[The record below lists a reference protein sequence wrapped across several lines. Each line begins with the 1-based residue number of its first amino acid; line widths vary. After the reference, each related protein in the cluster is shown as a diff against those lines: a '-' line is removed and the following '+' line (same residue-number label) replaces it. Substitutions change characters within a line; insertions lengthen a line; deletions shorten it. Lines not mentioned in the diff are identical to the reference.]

1 MKFKC
6 EAPIHLTMPVRVNY
20 LKRPRF
26 KKPVLVAGLPGIA
39 HIGKLAV
46 EYLIH
51 QLRAKKFVELY
62 SEHFP
67 EWVVRDDGS
76 VKTLKVDLSYCK
88 PDGLKRDLLLATADA
103 QAASP
108 AGQYRLTGEILDL
121 AAQHGADTVITM
133 AAYVLSPH
141 ELKAKV
147 VGAASDVE
155 TVKILREHGVK
166 LLDSGMIVGMNGL
179 LPGLAAAR
187 GMRGFCLLGATR
199 GGLLDVAAAESV
211 LRALSDVLGFKLDL
225 EELHKH
231 AATLPRFKPP
241 RLRLPSGIEEE
252 VSYIR

>member
-1 MKFKC
+1 
-6 EAPIHLTMPVRVNY
+6 MPARLNY
-20 LKRPRF
+20 LERPRLRR
-26 KKPVLVAGLPGIA
+26 PILIAGLPGIA

-46 EYLIH
+46 DYLTH
-51 QLRAKKFVELY
+51 KLRAKKFAELY

-76 VKTLKVDLSYCK
+76 VKTLKVDIYHSK
-88 PDGLKRDLLLATADA
+88 PDGLKRDLMLATADA

-108 AGQYRLTGEILDL
+108 SGQYRLTGEILDV
-121 AAQHGADTVITM
+121 AAQHGADTIVTM

-141 ELKAKV
+141 ESKAKV

-155 TVKILREHGVK
+155 TVKLLREHGVQ

-199 GGLLDVAAAESV
+199 GGLLDVGATESV
-211 LRALSDVLGFKLDL
+211 LRALSEVLGFELDL
-225 EELHKH
+225 EELHEH
-231 AATLPRFKPP
+231 AMTIPRFNPP

-252 VSYIR
+252 TSYIR

>member
-1 MKFKC
+1 
-6 EAPIHLTMPVRVNY
+6 MPARLNY
-20 LKRPRF
+20 LKRPRL
-26 KKPVLVAGLPGIA
+26 KRPVLVAGLPGIA

-51 QLRAKKFVELY
+51 QLHAKKFAELY
-62 SEHFP
+62 SKHFP

-76 VKTLKVDLSYCK
+76 VKTLKVDFSHCK
-88 PDGLKRDLLLATADA
+88 PDGLKRDLLLVTADA

-108 AGQYRLTGEILDL
+108 AGQYRLVGEILDV
-121 AAQHGADTVITM
+121 AAQHGADTVVTM
-133 AAYVLSPH
+133 AAYVLSPN
-141 ELKAKV
+141 ESKAKV

-155 TVKILREHGVK
+155 TVKLLREHGVQ

-199 GGLLDVAAAESV
+199 GGLLDVEAAEFV

-231 AATLPRFKPP
+231 AMTLPKFKPP
-241 RLRLPSGIEEE
+241 KLRLPSGIEEE

>member
-1 MKFKC
+1 
-6 EAPIHLTMPVRVNY
+6 MPARLNY
-20 LKRPRF
+20 LKRPKLKR
-26 KKPVLVAGLPGIA
+26 PVFVAGLPGIA

-51 QLRAKKFVELY
+51 KLRAKKFAELY

-108 AGQYRLTGEILDL
+108 AGQYRLTGEILDV
-121 AAQHGADTVITM
+121 AAQHGAGTVVTM
-133 AAYVLSPH
+133 AAYVLSPN
-141 ELKAKV
+141 EARAKV
-147 VGAASDVE
+147 VGAASDID
-155 TVKILREHGVK
+155 TVKLLGERGVE

-187 GMRGFCLLGATR
+187 GMHGFCLLGATR
-199 GGLLDVAAAESV
+199 GGLLDVGATESV
-211 LRALSDVLGFKLDL
+211 LRALSEVLGFKLDL
-225 EELHKH
+225 EELRKH
-231 AATLPRFKPP
+231 ATTLPKFRPP
-241 RLRLPSGIEEE
+241 MLRLPRGIEEE

>member
-1 MKFKC
+1 ML
-6 EAPIHLTMPVRVNY
+6 I
-20 LKRPRF
+20 
-26 KKPVLVAGLPGIA
+26 AGLPGIA

-51 QLRAKKFVELY
+51 KLRAKKFAELY

-67 EWVVRDDGS
+67 EWVVREDGS
-76 VKTLKVDLSYCK
+76 VRTLKVDLSHCK

-108 AGQYRLTGEILDL
+108 AGQYRLTGEILDI
-121 AAQHGADTVITM
+121 AAQHGADTVCTM

-141 ELKAKV
+141 ESKAKV

-155 TVKILREHGVK
+155 TVKLLHEHGVE

-187 GMRGFCLLGATR
+187 GMRGFCLLGVTR
-199 GGLLDVAAAESV
+199 GGLLDVGAVESV
-211 LRALSDVLGFKLDL
+211 LRTLSEVLGFELDL

-231 AATLPRFKPP
+231 AMTLPRFRPP
-241 RLRLPSGIEEE
+241 RIRLPSGIEEE
-252 VSYIR
+252 ISYIR

>member
-1 MKFKC
+1 
-6 EAPIHLTMPVRVNY
+6 MPVRVNY
-20 LKRPRF
+20 LKRPSF
-26 KKPVLVAGLPGIA
+26 KRPVLVAGLPGIA

-46 EYLIH
+46 EYLTH
-51 QLRAKKFVELY
+51 QLRAKKFAELY

-67 EWVVRDDGS
+67 EWVVRDNGS
-76 VKTLKVDLSYCK
+76 VKILKVDFSYCK

-108 AGQYRLTGEILDL
+108 TGQYRLTGEILDL
-121 AAQHGADTVITM
+121 AAQQGTDTVITM
-133 AAYVLSPH
+133 AAYVLSNN
-141 ELKAKV
+141 ESKAKV
-147 VGAASDVE
+147 VAAASDIE
-155 TVKILREHGVK
+155 TVKLLSEHEVE

-187 GMRGFCLLGATR
+187 GMRGFCLLGVTR
-199 GGLLDVAAAESV
+199 GGLLDVVAAEAV
-211 LRALSDVLGFKLDL
+211 LRTLSEVLGFKLNL

-231 AATLPRFKPP
+231 AATLPKFKPP